1 MKKIFAIGLLAC
13 VVMLSGCVDHDNDE
27 KDSSKNDDKPGA
39 VEIDIFDFGSYSGS
53 ADDDIVFDF
62 KNPDDKD
69 KVVIT
74 PKK

>member
-1 MKKIFAIGLLAC
+1 MKKMIVISLLVC
-13 VVMLSGCVDHDNDE
+13 VVMLSGCTDDD
-27 KDSSKNDDKPGA
+27 KDSNESDDKRGA
-39 VEIDIFDFGSYSGS
+39 VEVDIFEFDSYTDS

-69 KVVIT
+69 KVVVT

>member
-1 MKKIFAIGLLAC
+1 MKKIIVISLLVC
-13 VVMLSGCVDHDNDE
+13 VAMLSGCTDDD
-27 KDSSKNDDKPGA
+27 KDSNESDDKRGA
-39 VEIDIFDFGSYSGS
+39 VEVDIFEFDSYTDS

-69 KVVIT
+69 KVVVT

>member
-1 MKKIFAIGLLAC
+1 
-13 VVMLSGCVDHDNDE
+13 MLSGCTDDD
-27 KDSSKNDDKPGA
+27 KDSNESGDKRGA
-39 VEIDIFDFGSYSGS
+39 VEIDISDFGSYTDS
-53 ADDDIVFDF
+53 AGDDIVFDF

>member
-1 MKKIFAIGLLAC
+1 MKKIIVISLLVC
-13 VVMLSGCVDHDNDE
+13 VAMLSGCTDDD
-27 KDSSKNDDKPGA
+27 KDSNESDDKRGA
-39 VEIDIFDFGSYSGS
+39 VEVDISEFDSYTDS

-69 KVVIT
+69 KVVVT